1 MAAEARIVDT
11 VSVEDSMESAP
22 RVASKTEQK
31 DAPKTDAVAKVS
43 ADLVDPTSADT
54 VVPTS
59 ADTVV
64 PTSVDTVVLTS
75 VKPAQRS
82 VPRWV
87 YSEVPLSR

>member
-22 RVASKTEQK
+22 RVASKTEQR
-31 DAPKTDAVAKVS
+31 DAP
-43 ADLVDPTSADT
+43 TS
-54 VVPTS
+54 V
-59 ADTVV
+59 DTVV

>member
-11 VSVEDSMESAP
+11 VSVEDSMESDP

-31 DAPKTDAVAKVS
+31 DAPKADAVAKVS
-43 ADLVDPTSADT
+43 ADLA
-54 VVPTS
+54 
-59 ADTVV
+59 A
-64 PTSVDTVVLTS
+64 LTS

>member
-11 VSVEDSMESAP
+11 VSVEDSMESDP
-22 RVASKTEQK
+22 RVASKTERK
-31 DAPKTDAVAKVS
+31 DAPKADAVGPTR

-54 VVPTS
+54 
-59 ADTVV
+59 AA
-64 PTSVDTVVLTS
+64 LTS

>member
-1 MAAEARIVDT
+1 MAAEARIADT
-11 VSVEDSMESAP
+11 VSVEDSMQSAP

-31 DAPKTDAVAKVS
+31 DAPKADAVAKV
-43 ADLVDPTSADT
+43 
-54 VVPTS
+54 S

-64 PTSVDTVVLTS
+64 PTSVDTAALTS

-87 YSEVPLSR
+87 YSEVPLLR

>member
-22 RVASKTEQK
+22 RVASKTEQR
-31 DAPKTDAVAKVS
+31 DAPKTDAVG
-43 ADLVDPTSADT
+43 PTSADT

-59 ADTVV
+59 ADLVV
-64 PTSVDTVVLTS
+64 PTSADTVGRAL

>member
-1 MAAEARIVDT
+1 MAAEARIADT

-31 DAPKTDAVAKVS
+31 DAPKADAVGPTS
-43 ADLVDPTSADT
+43 ADLVDPTS
-54 VVPTS
+54 
-59 ADTVV
+59 
-64 PTSVDTVVLTS
+64 VDTAALTS

>member
-1 MAAEARIVDT
+1 MAAEARIADT
-11 VSVEDSMESAP
+11 VSVEDSMQSAP

-31 DAPKTDAVAKVS
+31 DAPKADAVAKVS
-43 ADLVDPTSADT
+43 VNSVD
-54 VVPTS
+54 
-59 ADTVV
+59 
-64 PTSVDTVVLTS
+64 PTSVDTAALTL

>member
-31 DAPKTDAVAKVS
+31 DAPKADAVAKVS
-43 ADLVDPTSADT
+43 ADLVDQTSA
-54 VVPTS
+54 
-59 ADTVV
+59 
-64 PTSVDTVVLTS
+64 DTVVLTS

>member
-1 MAAEARIVDT
+1 MAAEARIADT

-31 DAPKTDAVAKVS
+31 DAPKADAVG
-43 ADLVDPTSADT
+43 PTSADT
-54 VVPTS
+54 VGRV
-59 ADTVV
+59 
-64 PTSVDTVVLTS
+64 S

-82 VPRWV
+82 VPRWA

>member
-31 DAPKTDAVAKVS
+31 DAPKADAVAKVS
-43 ADLVDPTSADT
+43 ADTA
-54 VVPTS
+54 
-59 ADTVV
+59 A
-64 PTSVDTVVLTS
+64 LTS

-87 YSEVPLSR
+87 YSEVPLLR

>member
-31 DAPKTDAVAKVS
+31 DAPKADAVAKVS
-43 ADLVDPTSADT
+43 ADTVAPTSADT
-54 VVPTS
+54 
-59 ADTVV
+59 AA
-64 PTSVDTVVLTS
+64 LTS

-87 YSEVPLSR
+87 YSEAPLSR

>member
-1 MAAEARIVDT
+1 MAAEARIADT

-31 DAPKTDAVAKVS
+31 DAPKADAVAKVS
-43 ADLVDPTSADT
+43 ADLV
-54 VVPTS
+54 VPTS
-59 ADTVV
+59 ADTVG
-64 PTSVDTVVLTS
+64 LAS

>member
-22 RVASKTEQK
+22 RVASKTEQR
-31 DAPKTDAVAKVS
+31 DAPKADAVARVS
-43 ADLVDPTSADT
+43 ADL
-54 VVPTS
+54 
-59 ADTVV
+59 VV
-64 PTSVDTVVLTS
+64 PTSVDTVALTS

>member
-1 MAAEARIVDT
+1 MAAEARIADT
-11 VSVEDSMESAP
+11 VSVEDSMQSAP

-31 DAPKTDAVAKVS
+31 DAPKAGAV
-43 ADLVDPTSADT
+43 DLTSADT
-54 VVPTS
+54 VG
-59 ADTVV
+59 
-64 PTSVDTVVLTS
+64 LTS

>member
-1 MAAEARIVDT
+1 MAAEARIADT
-11 VSVEDSMESAP
+11 VSVEDSMQSAP

-31 DAPKTDAVAKVS
+31 DAPKADAVGPTR

-54 VVPTS
+54 
-59 ADTVV
+59 AA
-64 PTSVDTVVLTS
+64 LTS

>member
-1 MAAEARIVDT
+1 MAAEARIADT

-31 DAPKTDAVAKVS
+31 ADAVAKVS

-54 VVPTS
+54 VAPTS
-59 ADTVV
+59 ADTAA
-64 PTSVDTVVLTS
+64 LTS

>member
-11 VSVEDSMESAP
+11 VSVEDSRARDP

-31 DAPKTDAVAKVS
+31 DAPKADAVAKVS
-43 ADLVDPTSADT
+43 ANLVVLTSADL
-54 VVPTS
+54 
-59 ADTVV
+59 VV
-64 PTSVDTVVLTS
+64 PTSVDTAALTS

>member
-11 VSVEDSMESAP
+11 VSVEDSRASAP

-31 DAPKTDAVAKVS
+31 DAPKADAVAKVS
-43 ADLVDPTSADT
+43 ANLVVLTSADL
-54 VVPTS
+54 
-59 ADTVV
+59 VV
-64 PTSVDTVVLTS
+64 PTSVDTVGRAL

-87 YSEVPLSR
+87 YSEVPLLR

>member
-1 MAAEARIVDT
+1 MAAEARIADT

-31 DAPKTDAVAKVS
+31 DAPKADAVGPTS
-43 ADLVDPTSADT
+43 ADLVDPTSADL
-54 VVPTS
+54 
-59 ADTVV
+59 VV
-64 PTSVDTVVLTS
+64 PTSVDTAALTS